1 MALTTI
7 INIVLLGIV
16 VICAWLGFKKG
27 IIMGIIGILVIILS
41 LYGAQLLSDTFSY
54 EVIPVMKPF
63 VSGFMDTRVEDT
75 AFSVLGYEPDENGE
89 YHVSQSLDDLIA
101 AMPEARKE
109 ICRWSYKDLGL
120 YDAIA
125 DDMAGKA
132 VDYMD
137 QNEGVSI
144 GTAISNILCQSI
156 SWYGGFIIAF
166 ILIFTVLT
174 VIVNIPNL
182 SFRIPYVGILN
193 DLGGLVIGV
202 YVGMLFAS
210 LLVWV
215 LQFTGI
221 VLPQDTL
228 QQSSVAA
235 WILEK
240 DFLSTFISF

>member
-7 INIVLLGIV
+7 INIVLLGIIV
-16 VICAWLGFKKG
+16 VCAWLGFKKG

-63 VSGFMDTRVEDT
+63 VSGVMDTRVEDT
-75 AFSVLGYEPDENGE
+75 AFTVLGFEPDENGE
-89 YHVSQSLDDLIA
+89 YHVTESLDDMIA

-109 ICRWSYKDLGL
+109 ICRWAYKDLGL

-125 DDMAGKA
+125 DDMAQKA
-132 VDYMD
+132 VESMD
-137 QNEGVSI
+137 ENEGVSI
-144 GTAISNILCQSI
+144 SSAISNTLCQSI

-166 ILIFTVLT
+166 FLIFTVLT
-174 VIVNIPNL
+174 VIINIPNL

-202 YVGMLFAS
+202 YAGMLFCS

-228 QQSSVAA
+228 QQAGVAK
-235 WILEK
+235 WIMEK
-240 DFLSTFISF
+240 DLLSTFITF

>member
-7 INIVLLGIV
+7 INIVLIGIV

-63 VSGFMDTRVEDT
+63 VSGVMDTRVEDT
-75 AFSVLGYEPDENGE
+75 AFSVLGYEADENGN
-89 YHVSQSLDDLIA
+89 YNVSQSLDDLIA

-125 DDMAGKA
+125 DDMAQKA
-132 VDYMD
+132 VDAMD
-137 QNEGVSI
+137 ENEGVSI
-144 GTAISNILCQSI
+144 GAAISNVLCQSI

-193 DLGGLVIGV
+193 DLGGLAIGI
-202 YVGMLFAS
+202 YVGLLFAS

-228 QQSSVAA
+228 QQSKVVV
-235 WILEK
+235 WFMEK
-240 DFLSTFISF
+240 NFLSTLISF

>member
-7 INIVLLGIV
+7 INIVLIGIV

-63 VSGFMDTRVEDT
+63 VSGVMDTRIEDT
-75 AFSVLGYEPDENGE
+75 ALSVLGYEPDENGE
-89 YHVSQSLDDLIA
+89 YHVNQSLDDLIA
-101 AMPEARKE
+101 SMPEARKE

-125 DDMAGKA
+125 DDMAQKA
-132 VDYMD
+132 VDAMD
-137 QNEGVSI
+137 QNEGTSI
-144 GTAISNILCQSI
+144 GTAISNTLCQSI

-166 ILIFTVLT
+166 ILIFTALT

-193 DLGGLVIGV
+193 DLGGLAIGI
-202 YVGMLFAS
+202 YVGLLFAS
-210 LLVWV
+210 LFVWV
-215 LQFTGI
+215 LQFTGL

-228 QQSSVAA
+228 QQSSVAT
-235 WILEK
+235 WFMEK
-240 DFLSTFISF
+240 NLLSTFISF

>member
-7 INIVLLGIV
+7 LNIVLIGIV
-16 VICAWLGFKKG
+16 VVCAWLGFKKG

-63 VSGFMDTRVEDT
+63 VSGVMDTRIEDT
-75 AFSVLGYEPDENGE
+75 AFSVLGYEADENGS
-89 YHVSQSLDDLIA
+89 YNVSQSLDDLIA
-101 AMPEARKE
+101 SMPEARKE

-125 DDMAGKA
+125 DDMAQKA
-132 VDYMD
+132 VDAMD
-137 QNEGVSI
+137 QNEGLSI
-144 GTAISNILCQSI
+144 NAAISNTLCQSI

-174 VIVNIPNL
+174 VVVNIPNL

-193 DLGGLVIGV
+193 DLGGLAIGV
-202 YVGMLFAS
+202 YVGLLFCS
-210 LLVWV
+210 LLVWL
-215 LQFTGI
+215 LQFTGL
-221 VLPQDTL
+221 VLPQNTM
-228 QQSSVAA
+228 QQASVAA
-235 WILEK
+235 WFMEK
-240 DFLSTFISF
+240 NLLSAFITF

>member
-63 VSGFMDTRVEDT
+63 VSGVMDTRIEDT
-75 AFSVLGYEPDENGE
+75 AFSVLGYEPDENGN
-89 YHVSQSLDDLIA
+89 YNVTQSLDDMIA
-101 AMPEARKE
+101 SMPEARLE
-109 ICRWSYKDLGL
+109 ICRWAYKDLGL
-120 YDAIA
+120 YDGIA
-125 DDMAGKA
+125 DEMARKA
-132 VDYMD
+132 VDAMD
-137 QNEGVSI
+137 QNEGISLS
-144 GTAISNILCQSI
+144 TAISNTLCQSI

-174 VIVNIPNL
+174 VVVNIPNL
-182 SFRIPYVGILN
+182 SFRIPYVGIIN
-193 DLGGLVIGV
+193 DLGGLAIGV
-202 YVGMLFAS
+202 YVGLLFGS
-210 LLVWV
+210 LLVWL

-221 VLPQDTL
+221 VLPQATL
-228 QQSSVAA
+228 QQSGIAA
-235 WILEK
+235 WFMERGL
-240 DFLSTFISF
+240 LSAFITF